1 MLTPPVSRRAPRRAA
16 LPLRVCHSRLSPAA
30 KKPFKRLVAAPLVR
44 GGGLP
49 TGSCLPTFMAGDVSV
64 TGATFMSQ
72 HIKLLSYFFLLFFFS
87 FRFHFSFA
95 LSHPC
100 FSFALNVNAKVK
112 KNPTSWAQ
120 VGGE

>member
-44 GGGLP
+44 GGELP
-49 TGSCLPTFMAGDVSV
+49 TGFCLPTFMAGDVSF

-72 HIKLLSYFFLLFFFS
+72 HIKLLSFFAFFS

-95 LSHPC
+95 LSHPR
-100 FSFALNVNAKVK
+100 FSFALNVNAEKE
-112 KNPTSWAQ
+112 KNKTSWAQ